1 VKQSTDHPAHRI
13 SIDSNLNDARSAAA
27 KCRACDLW
35 KTATQTVFGDGSESA
50 TVVLVGEQPG
60 DQEDRAGH
68 PFVGP
73 AGQVLQDAL
82 RAAGLKPD
90 RVYLTNAVKHFK
102 WTPRGKR
109 RIHSK
114 PRTSEILACHPWLVL
129 ELSMVNAQAVVCLG
143 ATAARSVLGRSVTI
157 GKVRGRPLQSSL
169 APLVFV
175 TTHPS
180 SILRAPDPESRAAAR
195 AAFIADL
202 ARVVDVLKQKT

>member
-1 VKQSTDHPAHRI
+1 VKRSGDHPAHRLP
-13 SIDSNLNDARSAAA
+13 SDSNLDDARLAAA

-35 KTATQTVFGDGSESA
+35 KTATQTVFGEGRASA

-82 RAAGLKPD
+82 RTVGLKPD

-102 WTPRGKR
+102 WTARGKR

-114 PRTSEILACHPWLVL
+114 PRTSEILACRPWLVV

-157 GKVRGRPLQSSL
+157 GKVRGRPLQSPL

-195 AAFIADL
+195 AAFIGDL
-202 ARVVDVLKQKT
+202 ERVVAALKRAT